1 MSDLW
6 SFKLEI
12 ALATALISVSSLM
25 YSISINDIYKSEM
38 LVERVSDGA
47 ESIPTQFGTLAA
59 ITGVSLPGSFSKDKS
74 TYALEILKTRD
85 FFEKLIQDES
95 FLIELAAVND
105 FNKNTT
111 QLSYDK
117 DFYNKETKKLN
128 PNFYSN
134 TSFLK
139 LHNLFLNS
147 ITIKE
152 EETGS
157 LRISV
162 EHISPIISKEWLDLI
177 FQKLNETVKKI
188 KTKEAEES
196 LNYLNNQLAL
206 ATESELKKVIADLI
220 EKQIQTLMI
229 SDISNDFVFSI
240 IDSPRIPEKKYSPHR
255 SRIVILTTLLG
266 FLLSCSIRLIY
277 FSVYINPKIK

>member
-1 MSDLW
+1 
-6 SFKLEI
+6 
-12 ALATALISVSSLM
+12 M

-38 LVERVSDGA
+38 LVERVSDSA

-188 KTKEAEES
+188 KTKEAKES